1 MNILITGASGF
12 IGKSL
17 TQYLANQGHHITAIQ
32 RNSSHK
38 NTATTKYDCLI
49 HLAGRAHI
57 LHETTADA
65 YKSFKAANVD
75 YSLEIA
81 ALAQQLGIN
90 KFIFMS
96 SIGVNGKYS
105 RDKPFTENDTP
116 KPHNDYAQ
124 TKWEAELEL
133 KEFFKGSDTALTI
146 IRPPLVYG
154 PKPKANFKA
163 LLSLCRYPLPLPFG
177 AINNKRS
184 FISIYNL
191 CQFIELCCTHPAA
204 ANQTFLISDDHD
216 VSITELVTAIRKA
229 LARST
234 CLVPV
239 PISLLR
245 ILFTMIGKHGL
256 NEQLLANLEID
267 TNKAKE
273 LLNWKPLIS
282 FDEGIKRA
290 VEIDVA

>member
-1 MNILITGASGF
+1 M
-12 IGKSL
+12 
-17 TQYLANQGHHITAIQ
+17 
-32 RNSSHK
+32 
-38 NTATTKYDCLI
+38 
-49 HLAGRAHI
+49 
-57 LHETTADA
+57 
-65 YKSFKAANVD
+65 
-75 YSLEIA
+75 
-81 ALAQQLGIN
+81 
-90 KFIFMS
+90 
-96 SIGVNGKYS
+96 
-105 RDKPFTENDTP
+105 
-116 KPHNDYAQ
+116 
-124 TKWEAELEL
+124 
-133 KEFFKGSDTALTI
+133 
-146 IRPPLVYG
+146 
-154 PKPKANFKA
+154 
-163 LLSLCRYPLPLPFG
+163 PFG